1 MRRARGAP
9 ASRLTNSLF
18 VGRRSRRSSRPK
30 SRVRELRSVP
40 PPLLRRSRSNRFGWG
55 SSRRPWGRGV
65 HHHKRFEALVVTAKK
80 QVPCAIAVTRRD
92 VAGHYQPKSVMP
104 STPGS
109 SDSNVFRRSCS
120 DPARIRQPRL
130 AAQLRGCHPR
140 MASFHLHDARPRPD
154 NRLGDPRELEDGT
167 VGLDPSRAC
176 VRTPLFTMFD
186 HGLPPLPMTRPKS
199 LSGAEVVPFPFATME
214 IRVPSRRRR
223 VRVPAVSR

>member
-40 PPLLRRSRSNRFGWG
+40 PPLLRRSRSNLPVGDPLAGHGGEGFIAT
-55 SSRRPWGRGV
+55 GV
-65 HHHKRFEALVVTAKK
+65 FKALVVTAKK

-92 VAGHYQPKSVMP
+92 VAGRSSDRNREVP

-109 SDSNVFRRSCS
+109 SDANVFRRSCS

-140 MASFHLHDARPRPD
+140 MASFHLHLG
-154 NRLGDPRELEDGT
+154 LGDPRELEDGT